1 MSRTKKCMIIFLIII
16 LVLVLLSLLIVW
28 LITMANK
35 IKFHVIGADLTQF
48 NFTDDNQLLFDLTV
62 NMKVKNPNRAFGVFF
77 DRIEVT
83 LLYQDIKFSNASM
96 SPFYQGQDGSKLL
109 KLKFDG
115 QQLMNLNAEQLA
127 VFGLEKLVEIF
138 TLKLELRLQIRVN
151 IDLIKIKLKP
161 KVHCGLNLPLISR
174 GRTFLRF
181 QIIGCHVAY

>member
-35 IKFHVIGADLTQF
+35 IKFHVIDADLTQF
-48 NFTDDNQLLFDLTV
+48 NFTDDKQLLFDLTV

-83 LLYQDIKFSNASM
+83 VLYQDIKFSNASL
-96 SPFYQGQDGSKLL
+96 SPFYQDQDGSKLL

-127 VFGLEKLVEIF
+127 VFGLEKLVETF
-138 TLKLELRLQIRVN
+138 TLKLELLN

-161 KVHCGLNLPLISR
+161 KVRCGLNLPLISR